1 MMEVLIVSSIV
12 AVLLMALRKDLWDKL
27 VSMASLGVKISVMIL
42 ILGWNFKVRYLV
54 DVSLVLLMISSAG
67 ILLIFLLV
75 MRSGFK

>member
-75 MRSGFK
+75 MRSGLK